1 MKILA
6 KTTNSFKTKAGRTF
20 VGFCVSI
27 VIGGGLLGIGFL
39 LPEPSSSTESF
50 WRYGFFIVGI
60 VVLTYFGG
68 SFLSSLFS
76 DKAIS
81 YSDLRSPWRE
91 EVKRK
96 PKDTSNS
103 TAVGRQARTGHDAM
117 GLEPLDAALHRA
129 AFAGQTKRIRELL
142 DRGAHVNAV
151 DTEGNTPLDKARQQ
165 KHKKA
170 ARALERAGTNTH
182 DEELFLAKEEIQ
194 GKTLK
199 FKTTGRSIQSK
210 KYTKN
215 KGKAGRKRCAV
226 CQEPAS
232 SDAIQC
238 SKCGRSTFESHK
250 KQTQVESPAVT
261 SRFAEEFNPS
271 VQHDESLDERIDRL
285 WEDARKLGRSD
296 AEQQRAIGIYTELL
310 TLVDEQSTEND
321 MCAFLRNRAIAHRS
335 LKNYDAALED
345 HARELEIAQGRSDHM
360 RVMKCRDLIEESK
373 ELKREVQIETAGGDK
388 AARLH
393 AMEEQGRRLWHG
405 GPVFETAFGSLF
417 ADMENRDPDVRF
429 DASRL
434 LAKNSEALQRLV
446 SIYQECVNSDPWR
459 ASLAGRVLGRQFR
472 NDIIMTNAATTQRM
486 YGISASFIHAPCV
499 HCNHRNRGISAPPNG
514 SSECF
519 YAQNDDK
526 GVYAVPVLC
535 DGCGKKFF
543 VVWDSDPR

>member
-1 MKILA
+1 MRGTRSVSTTFPATVKFRGETVVKVTVPHGPGVYCARARVKMEILA
-6 KTTNSFKTKAGRTF
+6 QVRTKGGRMKKLWRKLFGKSSAGEES
-20 VGFCVSI
+20 VQSPV
-27 VIGGGLLGIGFL
+27 
-39 LPEPSSSTESF
+39 PS
-50 WRYGFFIVGI
+50 
-60 VVLTYFGG
+60 
-68 SFLSSLFS
+68 
-76 DKAIS
+76 
-81 YSDLRSPWRE
+81 
-91 EVKRK
+91 
-96 PKDTSNS
+96 
-103 TAVGRQARTGHDAM
+103 
-117 GLEPLDAALHRA
+117 
-129 AFAGQTKRIRELL
+129 
-142 DRGAHVNAV
+142 
-151 DTEGNTPLDKARQQ
+151 
-165 KHKKA
+165 
-170 ARALERAGTNTH
+170 
-182 DEELFLAKEEIQ
+182 
-194 GKTLK
+194 
-199 FKTTGRSIQSK
+199 
-210 KYTKN
+210 
-215 KGKAGRKRCAV
+215 
-226 CQEPAS
+226 
-232 SDAIQC
+232 
-238 SKCGRSTFESHK
+238 
-250 KQTQVESPAVT
+250 
-261 SRFAEEFNPS
+261 PS

-321 MCAFLRNRAIAHRS
+321 MCALLRNRAIAHRS

-360 RVMKCRDLIEESK
+360 RVMKCRDLIEKSQ
-373 ELKREVQIETAGGDK
+373 ELKREVQTKTAGGDK

-393 AMEEQGRRLWHG
+393 AMEEQGRRLWHD

-472 NDIIMTNAATTQRM
+472 TDIIMTNAATTQRM

-526 GVYAVPVLC
+526 GAYAVPVLC